1 MDYQESNMTQ
11 RIIWVLWPAF
21 IVAGI
26 GTGVFFTAVDPED
39 IRVFGGALEWSRTAL
54 YSVGFLV
61 LWAFAAASSA
71 LTVFLQRSP
80 FEINRSPLPMDAA
93 DAAAKQEQSGGYSQ

>member
-1 MDYQESNMTQ
+1 MENHDSEMTQ

-39 IRVFGGALEWSRTAL
+39 IRVFGTALDWSRTAL

-80 FEINRSPLPMDAA
+80 FDVNHHAGPMDHAEA
-93 DAAAKQEQSGGYSQ
+93 RTKREQLGG

>member
-1 MDYQESNMTQ
+1 MEQDSALTQ

-26 GTGVFFTAVDPED
+26 GTGVFFTAVDPEE
-39 IRVFGGALEWSRTAL
+39 IRVFGVALDWSRTAV

-61 LWAFAAASSA
+61 LWIFAAASSA

-80 FEINRSPLPMDAA
+80 FDVNRTPIPLEQA
-93 DAAAKQEQSGGYSQ
+93 DAGAKPGQPGG

>member
-1 MDYQESNMTQ
+1 MTQ
-11 RIIWVLWPAF
+11 RVIWVLWPAF
-21 IVAGI
+21 IVAGF

-39 IRVFGGALEWSRTAL
+39 IRVFGGALDWSRTAL

-80 FEINRSPLPMDAA
+80 FDINRPPVATGP
-93 DAAAKQEQSGGYSQ
+93 AKVRATREQNGG

>member
-1 MDYQESNMTQ
+1 MTQ
-11 RIIWVLWPAF
+11 RVIWVLWPAF
-21 IVAGI
+21 IVAGF

-39 IRVFGGALEWSRTAL
+39 IRVFGTALDWSRTAL

-61 LWAFAAASSA
+61 LWVFAAASSA

-80 FEINRSPLPMDAA
+80 FEINRPPVSMGPSEVQ
-93 DAAAKQEQSGGYSQ
+93 AKREHSGG